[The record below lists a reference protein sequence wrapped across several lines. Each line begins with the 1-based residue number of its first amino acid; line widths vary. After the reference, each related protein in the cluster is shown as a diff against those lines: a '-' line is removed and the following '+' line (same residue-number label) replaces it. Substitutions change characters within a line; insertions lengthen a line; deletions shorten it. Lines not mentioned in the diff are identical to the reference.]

1 MLMPF
6 PQELPIEAIGII
18 VDRIRGKAI
27 SLQTALNAAW
37 NLAGYAAT
45 QIPINSKEAMDLPV
59 QEYPVTDEE
68 IVTLLEMVSGEYKPT
83 PEGEPVQFGIIPW
96 VIVLKICM
104 KLLATFA

>member
-6 PQELPIEAIGII
+6 PQELPIEAIGLI

-27 SLQTALNAAW
+27 PLQTALNAAW

-45 QIPINSKEAMDLPV
+45 QIPLNNKDAMDLPV
-59 QEYPVTDEE
+59 QDYPVTDDE
-68 IVTLLEMVSGEYKPT
+68 IVTLLEMVSGEYT
-83 PEGEPVQFGIIPW
+83 PAVEGEPVKFRMIPW
-96 VIVLKICM
+96 FIVLRIAM

>member
-6 PQELPIEAIGII
+6 PTELPIEAIGLI

-27 SLQTALNAAW
+27 ALPVALNAAW

-45 QIPINSKEAMDLPV
+45 QIPATNEEQPV
-59 QEYPVTDEE
+59 YEYPVSDDE
-68 IVTLLEMVSGEYKPT
+68 IVSLLENLSELQNLET
-83 PEGEPVQFGIIPW
+83 EQPVKLGIIPW
-96 VIVLKICM
+96 LIILKICV

>member
-1 MLMPF
+1 MPF

-27 SLQTALNAAW
+27 PLQTALNASW

-83 PEGEPVQFGIIPW
+83 PEGEPVKFGIIPW
-96 VIVLKICM
+96 VIVLKIAV